1 MAVNEAHAASLDRA
15 LRDALRTWTAANMP
29 GQLPGADL
37 VMAVMVRSMGAMFDS
52 LPNDGDKVQL
62 ASDVIEAMVTLCG
75 VPPAAIQ
82 RYRQIYRN
90 DALRV
95 VLPGGNA

>member
-15 LRDALRTWTAANMP
+15 LLKALGDWTAQTMP
-29 GQLPGADL
+29 GQLPGPDL
-37 VMAVMVRSMGAMFDS
+37 VMAVMVRAMGKIFTS

-75 VPPAAIQ
+75 VPPAEIQ

-90 DALRV
+90 DALRI